1 VGFATTILNN
11 TSGTVSVIALRQS
24 LPSGASVDWSVVG
37 QSGSSC
43 LASRTPPSQTLAC
56 SITSSPPAGR
66 TPPRGQCDDVG
77 QRQRVQHCR
86 DRLTSEAVGGDIDP
100 SLVVRAG
107 LFTRYGGVPGRSRS
121 QHVRRGTLV
130 HGIGGKGLRMSGERL
145 CEPVGA
151 AWTGPGRENAAAH
164 GVPAPWGRVICE
176 RTRRPCA
183 NRRIGVSRDRGS
195 LGMDR

>member
-1 VGFATTILNN
+1 MVN
-11 TSGTVSVIALRQS
+11 TVTGIR
-24 LPSGASVDWSVVG
+24 P
-37 QSGSSC
+37 
-43 LASRTPPSQTLAC
+43 
-56 SITSSPPAGR
+56 
-66 TPPRGQCDDVG
+66 
-77 QRQRVQHCR
+77 
-86 DRLTSEAVGGDIDP
+86 
-100 SLVVRAG
+100 VVREAMQ
-107 LFTRYGGVPGRSRS
+107 LCSE
-121 QHVRRGTLV
+121 
-130 HGIGGKGLRMSGERL
+130 IRMSGERL